1 MDYDTVENTPKPKSF
16 TCKLLAIVLNIF
28 LHVAPLIFGILGVS
42 YFDWFIG
49 FCFLALGYILIGFVQ
64 SKLRELSL
72 PIDQLETT
80 FSNYEISCWF
90 VDRYLMCK

>member
-1 MDYDTVENTPKPKSF
+1 MDYNTIENAPKPKGF
-16 TCKLLAIVLNIF
+16 TCKLLAIILTIV
-28 LHVAPLIFGILGVS
+28 LHVTPLFFGILGVI

-49 FCFLALGYILIGFVQ
+49 FCFLSLGYIITGVVQ

-72 PIDQLETT
+72 PLDQLETT

-90 VDRYLMCK
+90 VDRYLICK